1 MSQNS
6 PFESLQFSV
15 CFSIDIR
22 FPQASSLILGHFITL
37 KRNRILISTYSLC
50 PPPCRLWQ
58 SLVYFLSL
66 WLQLWAFCINGII
79 QYTAFCEWILS
90 FSIMFSRFTCVVLRF
105 FLWLISILWMCDMLF
120 VHQWTNGYLDCFH
133 FWGIMNNAAMNIT
146 VQVFSWTYVFI
157 YLGYNARSGIA

>member
-1 MSQNS
+1 MQFLFRVMKCPRISDDACGNLMSILKQTLNCKLS
-6 PFESLQFSV
+6 KGGFCDMSFVSQFSV

-37 KRNRILISTYSLC
+37 KRNCILISTYSLC

-79 QYTAFCEWILS
+79 QYTAFCEWILP

-105 FLWLISILWMCDMLF
+105 FLWLISILWMCDICSS
-120 VHQWTNGYLDCFH
+120 VDK
-133 FWGIMNNAAMNIT
+133 
-146 VQVFSWTYVFI
+146 
-157 YLGYNARSGIA
+157 